1 MQSVKILTVEEMQP
15 DTLVSTPLPSVETH
29 ARPLT
34 RIESPEQRAEVW
46 AEVVEEAN
54 ADQEPVTAKRVE
66 GKIRARRPRR

>member
-1 MQSVKILTVEEMQP
+1 MESVTKV
-15 DTLVSTPLPSVETH
+15 TLPGNELQ

-34 RIESPEQRAEVW
+34 RIGSPEQRAEVW